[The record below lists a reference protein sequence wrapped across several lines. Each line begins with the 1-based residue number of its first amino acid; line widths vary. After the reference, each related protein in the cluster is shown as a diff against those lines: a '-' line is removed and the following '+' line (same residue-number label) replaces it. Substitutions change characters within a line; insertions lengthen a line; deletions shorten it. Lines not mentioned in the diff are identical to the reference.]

1 VIAHV
6 LATRENT
13 PLEFSASRF
22 ARLYSIV
29 VPALLLV
36 AATNYLEALKYPHAF
51 DNAFGS
57 NGSSTVAVLYYLGTG
72 LFMSHFWLWPDLEP
86 PNAPFWSLSFEA
98 AYYVGIA
105 LFVFARGRTLFLSL
119 VLLSLAAGPTMVLLA
134 PTWLLGFWVYH
145 FSRRRQLR
153 AGPAMILWLTSAV
166 LLVLCPEIELY
177 IRPHLSF
184 LRMPDKSLGEL
195 LASYAASLCFAANML
210 AFNALSDGAER
221 LFLPF
226 TRLIRWLGSMTF
238 AFYLFH
244 QPLLS
249 LFTVYSLDDRSSA
262 AQFMLLIGGTF
273 LIVATLG
280 RLCEQSKGAYKRFFL
295 SMWGRAATLRLR
307 YGAQTR

>member
-1 VIAHV
+1 
-6 LATRENT
+6 
-13 PLEFSASRF
+13 
-22 ARLYSIV
+22 
-29 VPALLLV
+29 
-36 AATNYLEALKYPHAF
+36 
-51 DNAFGS
+51 
-57 NGSSTVAVLYYLGTG
+57 
-72 LFMSHFWLWPDLEP
+72 
-86 PNAPFWSLSFEA
+86 
-98 AYYVGIA
+98 
-105 LFVFARGRTLFLSL
+105 
-119 VLLSLAAGPTMVLLA
+119 
-134 PTWLLGFWVYH
+134 
-145 FSRRRQLR
+145 
-153 AGPAMILWLTSAV
+153 MILWLTSAV

-262 AQFMLLIGGTF
+262 AQFLLLIGGTF